1 MLWDVRLGIICALV
15 VCWILL
21 PCLGTLCDMGG
32 ATSSSASL
40 EPPKSQDI
48 KRCFS
53 LHRVSFRF
61 VSFRRQ
67 SELSFIMVSFIRA
80 LPCMMIIESI
90 SWTRTEA
97 ANQIDRAFHHTG
109 IVLAW
114 REWISSLA
122 TLAFEC
128 VGASKCDFT
137 FFFWNSRQDW
147 WACNKIVYA
156 QVKMLFIIYSIA
168 LSSTFFIFIYMSY

>member
-1 MLWDVRLGIICALV
+1 MFF
-15 VCWILL
+15 
-21 PCLGTLCDMGG
+21 T
-32 ATSSSASL
+32 AS
-40 EPPKSQDI
+40 
-48 KRCFS
+48 
-53 LHRVSFRF
+53 RF
-61 VSFRRQ
+61 VSFRFGGKVNYP
-67 SELSFIMVSFIRA
+67 FIMVSFIRA

-122 TLAFEC
+122 TLAFDC

-137 FFFWNSRQDW
+137 CFFFWNSRQDW

-156 QVKMLFIIYSIA
+156 QVKMLFTIYSIA
-168 LSSTFFIFIYMSY
+168 LSSTFSVFIYMSY

>member
-1 MLWDVRLGIICALV
+1 MRRAIRVYLCA
-15 VCWILL
+15 CGLL
-21 PCLGTLCDMGG
+21 N
-32 ATSSSASL
+32 SSSLSCVRFVTWEALQAAVQAWSL
-40 EPPKSQDI
+40 QNRKILNDVFHWI
-48 KRCFS
+48 A
-53 LHRVSFRF
+53 FRF
-61 VSFRRQ
+61 VSFRSQ

-122 TLAFEC
+122 TLAFDC

-137 FFFWNSRQDW
+137 CFFFWNSRQDW

-168 LSSTFFIFIYMSY
+168 LSSTFFIFIYMSI